1 LFDIICRV
9 ISSQRPS
16 RRGCGAASAREAGGL
31 CRRLQQYIAEDVAVC
46 GVQQPQPDGQ
56 TAGTDE
62 AKIASQSD

>member
-1 LFDIICRV
+1 L
-9 ISSQRPS
+9 